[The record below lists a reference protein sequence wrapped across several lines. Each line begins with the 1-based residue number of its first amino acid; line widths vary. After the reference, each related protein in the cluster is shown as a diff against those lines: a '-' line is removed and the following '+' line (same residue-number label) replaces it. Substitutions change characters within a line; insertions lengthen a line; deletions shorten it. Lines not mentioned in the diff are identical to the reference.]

1 MWTHKERGESGRRW
15 EEVMGSV
22 MKGGEGRILEGWYS
36 GGTATLPVFF
46 FVFFRS
52 HTLNVVHQ
60 FDLWDA
66 W

>member
-1 MWTHKERGESGRRW
+1 
-15 EEVMGSV
+15 MGSV